1 MNDMKNILMQLNNLK
16 QDLRKDGM
24 RQESRVVDN
33 AMNFIETHMSY
44 VDNRGVT
51 KEDKLDTL

>member
-16 QDLRKDGM
+16 QGLRKDGM

-33 AMNFIETHMSY
+33 AMNFIETHTM
-44 VDNRGVT
+44 T
-51 KEDKLDTL
+51 T